1 MMCDFLKNVH
11 VAAWES
17 IIQLIRAQWKYI
29 HEVGLISAIK
39 PALVSITS
47 NTWTPLLLPQL
58 LRGEV
63 CPFNVG
69 N

>member
-1 MMCDFLKNVH
+1 MGKH
-11 VAAWES
+11 VDPSTLE
-17 IIQLIRAQWKYI
+17 I

-39 PALVSITS
+39 PALVSIPN
-47 NTWTPLLLPQL
+47 NTWTPLFLPQV